1 MKKSRQETTLCE
13 RDALRDMLG
22 AETLLMGE
30 YAAALSAGS
39 SRPLRRQLFK
49 LYSEHADTQFALF
62 EQLLGRGYCKAE
74 PAPKDA
80 AQTRAEQFAKFKKQ
94 LPR

>member
-62 EQLLGRGYCKAE
+62 EQLAN
-74 PAPKDA
+74 A
-80 AQTRAEQFAKFKKQ
+80 ASRSHDDVNAFAQ
-94 LPR
+94 LRDLVGL